1 MILNSMQRGT
11 QHRTSPCKIG
21 ILLKSNNENQTEWI
35 NAVKTYARSK
45 RGLPLLLKQWNKARS
60 IQASDLNNP
69 SVESIVTTSAKSE
82 PEDSSEVEDGKEH
95 GSEQADTKKRK
106 LSVTETST

>member
-1 MILNSMQRGT
+1 MEHKT
-11 QHRTSPCKIG
+11 CPYKIG

-35 NAVKTYARSK
+35 NVVKTYARSK

-69 SVESIVTTSAKSE
+69 SVESIVTTSTKKE
-82 PEDSSEVEDGKEH
+82 VEDSSEVEDVKHQESETGRHKET
-95 GSEQADTKKRK
+95 QAQYDRNNNHIQFCR
-106 LSVTETST
+106 